1 MIKKIISSINLTLR
15 VLKNLIQRPFR
26 IAYNK
31 LLHFFNA
38 GKLAT
43 KLPGAAKK
51 LPSILKTKPEKRE
64 DYFDWGSVYVAKS
77 LVLIVA
83 LVLIIL
89 PLLIIFVIS
98 PLCIRWFGVK
108 RFVVGEGALSSYS
121 GKVQVYYDE
130 DYDALW
136 LEAKLKD
143 GLAVGHG
150 DELYENGRTKYSGG
164 FEEGVYSGTGIL
176 CYEDGAVR
184 YRGEFAK
191 GVFSGEG
198 ELHAED
204 GSVYAGT
211 FEKGL
216 LQGRGTLTINDALYY
231 EGSFADGEINGDGRL
246 LYPDGAVKLSGTFKD
261 GVAEGECA
269 EYAEDG
275 TLKYSGTFS
284 AGVYNG
290 AGTLYGSGGKK
301 LYSGDF
307 ERGKYSGTGTLYT
320 ESGVKLYS
328 GGFEEGVYSGSGT
341 LWCADGAQITGE
353 FSQGEITGTAIKSYP
368 SGMRYEGTFSAGA
381 PSGYGVL
388 SGAVGS
394 FTFTGEFADGDIG
407 YGAIM
412 LADIPQIKDMF
423 GGELVQT
430 AAEDCFYLE
439 NAQAGIA
446 LRCSYAG
453 DEPAAV
459 TEICASPLMNGALS
473 VKSAADIPAAGAV
486 SAERDE
492 NARLSAWAAQKY
504 ALDSTALVCYTA
516 HYEAADVCYWVE
528 NGRLALKTARPV
540 AGESQPAQESAALSD
555 DEMAALF
562 EELGLD
568 IEDFRSL
575 GF

>member
-83 LVLIIL
+83 LVIIIL

-108 RFVVGEGALSSYS
+108 RFVVGDTALSSYS

-164 FEEGVYSGTGIL
+164 FEEGVYSG
-176 CYEDGAVR
+176 
-184 YRGEFAK
+184 
-191 GVFSGEG
+191 
-198 ELHAED
+198 
-204 GSVYAGT
+204 
-211 FEKGL
+211 
-216 LQGRGTLTINDALYY
+216 
-231 EGSFADGEINGDGRL
+231 
-246 LYPDGAVKLSGTFKD
+246 
-261 GVAEGECA
+261 
-269 EYAEDG
+269 
-275 TLKYSGTFS
+275 
-284 AGVYNG
+284 
-290 AGTLYGSGGKK
+290 
-301 LYSGDF
+301 
-307 ERGKYSGTGTLYT
+307 
-320 ESGVKLYS
+320 
-328 GGFEEGVYSGSGT
+328 SGT

-353 FSQGEITGTAIKSYP
+353 FSQGGITGTAIKSYP

-540 AGESQPAQESAALSD
+540 AGESQPAQESGALSD